1 MNVWEIEFEVRWS
14 FAKPGDFDEEHEWV
28 NVVAPDY
35 DSALETARQEVMSKS
50 FDDVDDPDV
59 VHAVA
64 EARLMSIKCGIEI
77 DAIAKVAA

>member
-14 FAKPGDFDEEHEWV
+14 FAKVGDWDEEHEWL

-35 DSALETARQEVMSKS
+35 DSALATARQEVMEKS
-50 FDDVDDPDV
+50 FDDIDNPDV
-59 VHAVA
+59 VHTVV
-64 EARLMSIKCGIEI
+64 EARLLSIKCGVEV